1 MKDSEKTYLKEVFPQ
16 HRGRTIKGETL
27 AVYYETE
34 RILKQK
40 EQIQKRGC
48 SCEFRSMAEK
58 VHTLYDKWLS
68 DEKNS
73 ITDRGL

>member
-1 MKDSEKTYLKEVFPQ
+1 MSNEEKVYLLNVFPN

-40 EQIQKRGC
+40 DTIDKRGC
-48 SCEFRSMAEK
+48 NCQFRSMAEG

-68 DEKNS
+68 DEKKLHDS
-73 ITDRGL
+73 